1 MEVEETNSL
10 VWTGWI
16 RSLSPLPFLIIIY
29 WISTNKKW
37 LLQILTGVFLFL
49 FDISNQTKT
58 LTSIKPTRHKRERQ
72 RFVSDQMRMPPW
84 QETIRLHI
92 VLRISTRYYIVTRL
106 PTCWSQYAISS
117 FDTIWLR
124 WIQLLYLL
132 VIQPRSIDDR
142 VAPTWRCRELV
153 VSKKGRKKRLRMKT
167 CFIVSNLFF
176 LQSSIF
182 CDDIL

>member
-1 MEVEETNSL
+1 MITTNIDWRL
-10 VWTGWI
+10 FV
-16 RSLSPLPFLIIIY
+16 LIWHIK
-29 WISTNKKW
+29 SDKNVDKH
-37 LLQILTGVFLFL
+37 
-49 FDISNQTKT
+49 QTHKT
-58 LTSIKPTRHKRERQ
+58 QERERQ

-132 VIQPRSIDDR
+132 VIQTRSIDDR
-142 VAPTWRCRELV
+142 VAPTWRCREFV